1 MPGRENCYDSPRCFD
16 RKIGHF
22 YPSFCR
28 CCHTYSPSTHVH
40 TYIHTYILQST
51 YMVFTFTRLHSVAA
65 VRRRRQLLKRK
76 GESKIS
82 ECVCAQCYLLDSYVY
97 VCPHAIFYA
106 LLKFFCQTFIGIF
119 YCRQYIIYGKI
130 DCSVSCS
137 KNQRLFSYIALK
149 DFELSC
155 DFDFVQT

>member
-28 CCHTYSPSTHVH
+28 CHTYSPSTH

-51 YMVFTFTRLHSVAA
+51 YMVFTFTRQHSVAA

-82 ECVCAQCYLLDSYVY
+82 ECVCTVLPLRFLCVCLSPCDILCSAQFFLSNFYRDILL
-97 VCPHAIFYA
+97 
-106 LLKFFCQTFIGIF
+106 QTIHNIW
-119 YCRQYIIYGKI
+119 Q
-130 DCSVSCS
+130 
-137 KNQRLFSYIALK
+137 NRL
-149 DFELSC
+149 
-155 DFDFVQT
+155 

>member
-1 MPGRENCYDSPRCFD
+1 M
-16 RKIGHF
+16 KIKEQECQVGKIATIHRGVLTEKLVIF
-22 YPSFCR
+22 THLFAAAT
-28 CCHTYSPSTHVH
+28 HTVQAHTH

-51 YMVFTFTRLHSVAA
+51 YMVFTFTRQHSVAA

-106 LLKFFCQTFIGIF
+106 LLNFFLSNFYRDILLQTIHNIW
-119 YCRQYIIYGKI
+119 Q
-130 DCSVSCS
+130 
-137 KNQRLFSYIALK
+137 NRL
-149 DFELSC
+149 
-155 DFDFVQT
+155 